1 MENIEKWDKMLV
13 YEDKKID
20 DIIRNIGKSI
30 QRNRLE
36 KRWST
41 LEFCDKANL
50 SVSNLY
56 KIEDGQ
62 LNINLRT
69 FLKAVIALETT
80 PDHLIGVSS
89 ITKNIERFQNLTVGI
104 DDNNMDFLLD
114 MIENWIKVNVE

>member
-13 YEDKKID
+13 YEDEKID
-20 DIIRNIGKSI
+20 DIIRDIGKNI

-89 ITKNIERFQNLTVGI
+89 ITKNIERFQNITVGI